1 MGVIAP
7 GLAFGP
13 DDIAA
18 GPNEAA
24 LSASAPG
31 APHGGAVRERKMPEL
46 SDIALFVVAVL
57 AVWLTRRAL
66 RRRMRKGPPD
76 G

>member
-1 MGVIAP
+1 MPSFTI
-7 GLAFGP
+7 LATTG
-13 DDIAA
+13 D
-18 GPNEAA
+18 
-24 LSASAPG
+24 G
-31 APHGGAVRERKMPEL
+31 AHTGAVRPRTAPEL
-46 SDIALFVVAVL
+46 SDIALFVVAIL

>member
-1 MGVIAP
+1 MGLIVPART
-7 GLAFGP
+7 FGP
-13 DDIAA
+13 D
-18 GPNEAA
+18 GMEA
-24 LSASAPG
+24 SASTPG
-31 APHGGAVRERKMPEL
+31 APHSGTVRERKMPEL
-46 SDIALFVVAVL
+46 SDVALFVVAVL

>member
-1 MGVIAP
+1 M
-7 GLAFGP
+7 
-13 DDIAA
+13 
-18 GPNEAA
+18 EA
-24 LSASAPG
+24 SASTPG
-31 APHGGAVRERKMPEL
+31 APHSGTVRERKMPEL
-46 SDIALFVVAVL
+46 SDVALFVVAVL